1 MCKYSHSL
9 CKNEKKFDA
18 FLESIGDD
26 QLLYLIEPL
35 DRVPEIFVEVFGCGC
50 VPIAQTNMLNI
61 DFNANDSRRTV
72 YTIIACLMLAWGIQI
87 SGTFKDRTAKVIY
100 CVTIFVVNIVVMNYI
115 CRIYMWG

>member
-1 MCKYSHSL
+1 MDDKTV
-9 CKNEKKFDA
+9 KNRKSKV
-18 FLESIGDD
+18 LYIVPYLVM
-26 QLLYLIEPL
+26 LLMTPIYNIL
-35 DRVPEIFVEVFGCGC
+35 DRRVFVEVFGCGC

-61 DFNANDSRRTV
+61 DFNANDLRRTV

-87 SGTFKDRTAKVIY
+87 SKTFKDRTAKVIY